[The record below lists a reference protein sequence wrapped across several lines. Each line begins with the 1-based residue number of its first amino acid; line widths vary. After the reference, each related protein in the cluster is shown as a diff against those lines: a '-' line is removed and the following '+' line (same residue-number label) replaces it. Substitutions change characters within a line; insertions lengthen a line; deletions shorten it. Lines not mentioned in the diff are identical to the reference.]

1 MKYPIDTAAF
11 LEAAEKESGRP
22 LDSNSRKLWE
32 YIVEAQNEAYEAGRR
47 DGFMERFKGTDEVA
61 PPVPNS
67 ADDELAAAL
76 QEFREEMDKAFDEEG
91 FNTVM
96 DVLGTPPSEMS
107 WGQRIYAIACEA
119 FFQGGLYA
127 ILPDDKEDNDD

>member
-1 MKYPIDTAAF
+1 MKYPIDTTAF
-11 LEAAEKESGRP
+11 LATVEKESGGP
-22 LDSNSRKLWE
+22 LDPASRKLWE
-32 YIVEAQNEAYEAGRR
+32 YITEAQNRAYKAGKQ

-61 PPVPNS
+61 PPVPNP
-67 ADDELAAAL
+67 ADDELVAVL
-76 QEFREEMDKAFDEEG
+76 QEFREKMDKAFDEEC
-91 FNTVM
+91 FDTVM
-96 DVLGTPPSEMS
+96 GALGTLPSEMS